1 MTTFKT
7 LAAAVTLLGLSTL
20 ASAAGL
26 TPAQL
31 AKITRGLTQD
41 QVLALAG
48 KPARNLPT
56 GGPFGG
62 RTWVYALA
70 GGTVANGTIL
80 EVDFSPEGQVVK
92 LTQRFAQDFE

>member
-1 MTTFKT
+1 MNAIKT
-7 LAAAVTLLGLSTL
+7 LAVALLLGAAAI
-20 ASAAGL
+20 ASAQGL
-26 TPAQL
+26 SPAKVAQ
-31 AKITRGLTQD
+31 IQRGLTQD

-62 RTWVYALA
+62 RTWVYALE

-80 EVDFSPEGQVVK
+80 EVDFNPEGRVVK